1 MIIKAGADAGNN
13 ALKLWV
19 RDQHPMMIPSI
30 YSEYFG
36 DAVEAL
42 DMTDIPAANL
52 VDHIDIT
59 ITSPGLKLADIRYIV
74 GKKVSED
81 SLEPIEMEKKSD
93 KSKDEIPVIVTLA
106 GLAVTAMKD
115 NPDKDLIQ
123 VTYDLSVALP
133 IAFINKQNAEANEI
147 GRAHV

>member
-52 VDHIDIT
+52 
-59 ITSPGLKLADIRYIV
+59 
-74 GKKVSED
+74 
-81 SLEPIEMEKKSD
+81 
-93 KSKDEIPVIVTLA
+93 
-106 GLAVTAMKD
+106 
-115 NPDKDLIQ
+115 
-123 VTYDLSVALP
+123 
-133 IAFINKQNAEANEI
+133 EI